1 MLQMTDRAADLLR
14 NLRNEAQLPESA
26 GVRIYSET
34 APTGEPTLSIGF
46 TPDPM
51 PTDQVTDHAGLRL
64 FVAPEI
70 AEPLSGA
77 VMDVVADNGESQLV
91 FRPAETDGE
100 TDAETDEGASTPE

>member
-14 NLRNEAQLPESA
+14 NLRDEAQLPESA

-34 APTGEPTLSIGF
+34 ASSGEPTLSIGF

-51 PTDQVTDHAGLRL
+51 PADQVTDHAGLRL

-70 AEPLSGA
+70 ADPLAGA
-77 VMDVVADNGESQLV
+77 VMDVIADNGESQLV
-91 FRPAETDGE
+91 FRPAERDQTKNA
-100 TDAETDEGASTPE
+100 DAAGGTS